1 MISQKKIL
9 TELDRDIL
17 EVRFV
22 FRFLKNPNL
31 RRVELQEIVVFQS
44 LGKFAAP
51 QRGFHQ
57 QELD

>member
-22 FRFLKNPNL
+22 FRFLKNSNPH
-31 RRVELQEIVVFQS
+31 RVEVQEIVVFQS
-44 LGKFAAP
+44 L
-51 QRGFHQ
+51 
-57 QELD
+57 